1 MKDEGG
7 QKWPQKEMEMAQQTG
22 MPNRWDERQESYPM
36 FNN

>member
-1 MKDEGG
+1 MKDDGG

-22 MPNRWDERQESYPM
+22 RPNRDEKQESYPM